1 MRIKFNEE
9 LELLNGEIIEMG
21 NLIETAIRMSI
32 SALENRDVETAKTI
46 MANDA
51 EVNNMERVI
60 ERRCL
65 KLILKHQPMAS
76 DLRFISSA
84 LKMIT
89 DMERIGDQAADIA
102 EIVVAMGERAL
113 FKEPVIIKKM
123 SNIVIQMVNMSI
135 DSFVRKDI
143 SLVATI
149 INTDLEVNSLFDEV
163 KYELVD
169 FLKAGTG
176 DEEQI
181 TDFLMIAKYL
191 ERIGDHAKNI
201 AEWVYF
207 ALEGEHYKN
216 NNN

>member
-1 MRIKFNEE
+1 MRVKFTEE
-9 LELLNGEIIEMG
+9 LDLLNNEIIEMG
-21 NLIETAIRMSI
+21 NLIETAIRLSI
-32 SALENRDVETAKTI
+32 SALENRDLEMAKTI
-46 MANDA
+46 MTNDA

-76 DLRFISSA
+76 DLRFVSSA

-102 EIVVAMGERAL
+102 EIVDAMGERKL

-123 SNIVIQMVNMSI
+123 SDIVVRMVNMSI

-143 SLVATI
+143 ELVPKI
-149 INTDLEVNSLFDEV
+149 IITDLEVNSLFDEV
-163 KYELVD
+163 KYELIG

-207 ALEGEHYKN
+207 AIEGEHYRY
-216 NNN
+216 